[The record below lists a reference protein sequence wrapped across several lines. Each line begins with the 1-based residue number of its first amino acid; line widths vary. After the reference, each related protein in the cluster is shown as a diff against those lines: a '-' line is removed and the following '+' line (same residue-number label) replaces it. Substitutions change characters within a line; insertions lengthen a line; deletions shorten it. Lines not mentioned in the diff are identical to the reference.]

1 MSEVLST
8 DLFDKEVLEKEKDTE
23 PDMTMP
29 AYGSAEWHD

>member
-29 AYGSAEWHD
+29 AY